1 MLRKKQTRPA
11 HLSRFEEEVFPA
23 IGFCSVQVK
32 ELVEAANLL
41 SKQELDSAGAA
52 ADAVVEKLRRGR
64 RLDKV
69 SFLFNLVKIKL

>member
-1 MLRKKQTRPA
+1 M
-11 HLSRFEEEVFPA
+11 
-23 IGFCSVQVK
+23 QVK

-69 SFLFNLVKIKL
+69 SFV